1 MNPGETPGLIH
12 VIDDDDDVRRALSRL
27 LATEGYQ
34 VHCHASAEDFLR
46 AQNVVRESKACLIL
60 DVAMPGLDGLS
71 LQRLLASGGSTASV
85 IFLTGRGT
93 IPMGVEAMKN
103 GAADFLTKPVEA
115 DVLLAAVRSALD
127 ASETRAR
134 EQALRERLLE
144 RHATLTEREKEVM
157 ARVVAGEP
165 NKSIAANFGTGEQ
178 NVKIHRGRVMAKMGA
193 TSLAELVRMAASLGN
208 GGGGHRNRGESGGK

>member
-34 VHCHASAEDFLR
+34 VYCHASSEDFLR
-46 AQNVVRESKACLIL
+46 ERTAAHDGRVCLIL

-115 DVLLAAVRSALD
+115 DILLAAVRSALD
-127 ASETRAR
+127 ASQARAR
-134 EQALRERLLE
+134 EQALRDRLLE
-144 RHATLTEREKEVM
+144 RHSHLTEREKEVM

-165 NKSIAANFGTGEQ
+165 NKSIAADFGTGEQ
-178 NVKIHRGRVMAKMGA
+178 NVKIHRGRVMVKMGA
-193 TSLAELVRMAASLGN
+193 TSLAELVRMAATLGGTGSGN
-208 GGGGHRNRGESGGK
+208 PRG